1 VKDHVVTAAAV
12 VLPSFS
18 FSSGS
23 GWDFDLS
30 SEGFDPSSEGFDPS
44 SEGFAARFVRLFFYP

>member
-1 VKDHVVTAAAV
+1 VKEHVVTAAAV
-12 VLPSFS
+12 VVPSFS

-23 GWDFDLS
+23 GWGFDL
-30 SEGFDPSSEGFDPS
+30 SSEGFDPS

>member
-1 VKDHVVTAAAV
+1 MCILPAAAV

-23 GWDFDLS
+23 GWGFDLS